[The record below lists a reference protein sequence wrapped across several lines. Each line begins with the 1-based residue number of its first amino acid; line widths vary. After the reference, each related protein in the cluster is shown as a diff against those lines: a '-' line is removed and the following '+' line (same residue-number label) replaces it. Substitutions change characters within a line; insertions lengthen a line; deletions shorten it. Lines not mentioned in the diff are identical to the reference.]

1 MANNLRNQA
10 WSMSGCHSSGGR
22 VFERL
27 PELELGMPTYR
38 RFRPPQMGV
47 GIGRLPLREVEMVD
61 LVGADEMRDPTQ
73 TVHPGLEFVDELDG
87 RPDPKVAIVE
97 ACDHRARWIG
107 SAVKANDLALGQPKR
122 IGNLLEHRST
132 FALD

>member
-38 RFRPPQMGV
+38 RFRSPQMGV

-87 RPDPKVAIVE
+87 RPDPKVAVVE